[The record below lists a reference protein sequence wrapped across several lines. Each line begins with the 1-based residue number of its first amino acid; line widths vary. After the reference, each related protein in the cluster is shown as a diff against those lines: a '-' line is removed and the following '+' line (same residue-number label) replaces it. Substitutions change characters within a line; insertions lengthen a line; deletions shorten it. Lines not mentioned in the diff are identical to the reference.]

1 MRTILLLMLVIPT
14 GLYALDY
21 ETLTVTDAGKPLT
34 AGDIRILSI
43 HHLHAT
49 TMNEQHMVELS
60 GLAWSEDEQTLYA
73 INDRGS
79 LFHFRLSLTGDK
91 ISQIDLKRAYV
102 LRGQNGT
109 VLIPPYNDSEGLH
122 ILRADNGI
130 TGDEKLLVSF
140 EGQPRLQWHK
150 PNGDFLH
157 YEPLPEHLL
166 EHTSYSHG
174 NEALESVTIHKQLGV
189 LTAPELPLVT
199 AEQEKVTFYSS
210 NGRRYEIP
218 RDRQQGLSVCAI
230 ESMDDGSLMILL
242 RRHRWLSPNW
252 ETELQRITAGTGS
265 TLNTTRLANLKSDG
279 KIPVDNYE
287 GLAHHKA
294 NRFFMVSDN
303 NNMFFQKTLLIYF
316 EITDG

>member
-1 MRTILLLMLVIPT
+1 MRAILLLMLAIPT
-14 GLYALDY
+14 GLSALDY
-21 ETLTVTDAGKPLT
+21 ETLAATDAGKSLT
-34 AGDIRILSI
+34 AGNIRILSI

-49 TMNEQHMVELS
+49 TMNEQDMVELS
-60 GLAWSEDEQTLYA
+60 GLAWSEDEQILYA

-79 LFHFRLSLTGDK
+79 LFHFGLSFSGDK
-91 ISQIDLKRAYV
+91 ISQIDLKRAYA
-102 LRGQNGT
+102 LKEQNGT
-109 VLIPPYNDSEGLH
+109 ALDRPYNDSEGLH
-122 ILRADNGI
+122 ILRADNGR

-157 YEPLPEHLL
+157 YEPLPQYLL
-166 EHTSYSHG
+166 DHTSYSHD
-174 NEALESVTIHKQLGV
+174 NEALESVTIHKELGV

-210 NGRRYEIP
+210 HGRRYEIP
-218 RDRQQGLSVCAI
+218 RDRQQELSVCAI
-230 ESMDDGSLMILL
+230 ESMDDGSLIILL

-252 ETELQRITAGTGS
+252 ETELQRITPGIDS
-265 TLNTTRLANLKSDG
+265 TLNTTRLANFNSDG

-294 NRFFMVSDN
+294 NRFFMISDN